1 HPQPLTP
8 IDPRVVERLYDV
20 YNGTLMSG
28 TGVHYGL
35 AHYLGG
41 EFDEAADKYLTT
53 LKFCVD
59 DDMTVATVDWLFMS
73 LRRAG
78 RKDEAQALLDQTSL
92 DMHINEPSYYRRM
105 QMYKGAMTP
114 EELLDLESA
123 DRRTLA
129 TQGYGVGNWYLTEG
143 DEAAAVRVFERIL
156 QKGDRF
162 AFGTIAAE
170 TDLKRLKAA

>member
-1 HPQPLTP
+1 NL
-8 IDPRVVERLYDV
+8 ERLKDV
-20 YNGTLMSG
+20 YKGTLKSS
-28 TGVHYGL
+28 TWYHYGL
-35 AHYLGG
+35 AHYLRG
-41 EFDEAADKYLTT
+41 EFDEAADKYRTT

-59 DDMTVATVDWLFMS
+59 DDMTVSTVDSLFMS

-78 RKDEAQALLDQTSL
+78 RKDEAQALLVQTSL

-114 EELLDLESA
+114 EELLVLESA
-123 DRRTLA
+123 HLMTLA

-162 AFGTIAAE
+162 GFGTIAAE
-170 TDLKRLKAA
+170 TD